1 MIRRFVRKETGK
13 NGCVIYPVVK
23 VSVEGVLC
31 RALPDTGA
39 GSSYAS
45 AAVLHKLSKRS
56 RAKEVRRIEMM
67 LGATTREV
75 ELSTIK
81 VRSIEGS
88 EELI

>member
-1 MIRRFVRKETGK
+1 M
-13 NGCVIYPVVK
+13 
-23 VSVEGVLC
+23 EGVLC
-31 RALPDTGA
+31 RTLLNTGA

-45 AAVLHKLSKRS
+45 AALLDKLPKRS
-56 RAKEVRRIEMM
+56 RAKEVSRIETL

-88 EELI
+88 KERI